1 MDNPLRLNA
10 IQGNAPIQKK
20 VNTRIIKKK
29 RADIPRNS
37 LRTEYKNKLFN

>member
-29 RADIPRNS
+29 ELIFQEIR
-37 LRTEYKNKLFN
+37 